1 MTEYEALKRQDE
13 LIKNNSSI
21 SNYDLVTYQ
30 RKMSKEYPYY
40 PIKPEDWD
48 KLNELTISVKGLEQL
63 QILKRQTI
71 MGNSNPEDIELLI
84 TLLDLYALANPKDE
98 RIRDWKKN
106 LDFHFNTLWK
116 TNYFPDLVKEGLVVK
131 NEKYD
136 PKFKKLWN
144 EWRDNLI
151 QRCYQ
156 LAEKEGKIF

>member
-13 LIKNNSSI
+13 LIKNNSSV

-30 RKMSKEYPYY
+30 RKMAKEYPYY
-40 PIKPEDWD
+40 PIKPEDWG

-71 MGNSNPEDIELLI
+71 MGNSSPEDIELLI

-106 LDFHFNTLWK
+106 LDFHFNTLLK
-116 TNYFPDLVKEGLVVK
+116 TNYFPDLVKKGLAIK

-136 PKFKKLWN
+136 PKFRKLWN
-144 EWRDNLI
+144 EWGNNLI
-151 QRCYQ
+151 QRCYR
-156 LAEKEGKIF
+156 LAKKEA